1 MRDTGRLILT
11 SLIWGGL
18 LILTGSLLT
27 SPTGAIAQANSGTVL
42 DVVLVLGVVAA
53 AMTLIVWVGGSWQA
67 QAEMDAESTGG
78 KRKHLPR
85 SRVEQLLT
93 DLNDD
98 EVYELK
104 ALLLGHNGEIQRDHA
119 RPGSDA

>member
-53 AMTLIVWVGGSWQA
+53 VMTLIVWVGSWQA
-67 QAEMDAESTGG
+67 QAEMDAENTGG

-104 ALLLGHNGEIQRDHA
+104 ALLLGHDGEIQRDHA
-119 RPGSDA
+119 RPDSDA